1 MMIFLVTRMIL
12 KMTFSSLSLNLPFY
26 DKSNGDGYDD
36 DDDNYNYTEYHNDDN
51 DCRLGSLFEALGSED
66 SGSELGNNDFF
77 DLVFIHLHLTKK
89 I

>member
-1 MMIFLVTRMIL
+1 MIFLVTRMIL

-51 DCRLGSLFEALGSED
+51 DYDDDDNSPLL
-66 SGSELGNNDFF
+66 FF
-77 DLVFIHLHLTKK
+77 DCLSWSICEGWPLFGFEHPDNSETMI
-89 I
+89 